1 MKMLVVD
8 AMVGIAVDELYMDEL
23 LVYIN
28 MLEIRITWWY
38 HCQGGGGHK
47 VGFPPFSLCYKH
59 RRQSHSLCYMSN
71 KIKQRNC

>member
-38 HCQGGGGHK
+38 HCQGGGGSQSR
-47 VGFPPFSLCYKH
+47 FSTF
-59 RRQSHSLCYMSN
+59 QSLLQTQKTKPQFVLHV
-71 KIKQRNC
+71 K